1 MVATDKL
8 KSTFSMLGMN
18 EQFARQAEQL
28 GLSNLSDVMQADLK
42 TLKKAKDFSFLWY
55 ADLLK
60 LLNAEGLLHQFQKQN
75 L

>member
-8 KSTFSMLGMN
+8 KSTFTMLGMN

-28 GLSNLSDVMQADLK
+28 GLSNLSDVMKADLK
-42 TLKKAKDFSFLWY
+42 TLKKAKHFSFLWY
-55 ADLLK
+55 ADLLR